1 MKTMAFAVVGNLIV
15 TLHGSRS
22 PVAEEWDEY
31 VKALKKISFS
41 ESDPT
46 RLRNIVFTDGGAP
59 NSVQRKAVNDIVSSK
74 SVRSAIVSSSP
85 LVRSVVTAFSWFN
98 SSIKVYPPDDVDG
111 AFQHLNLSTYEIEL
125 VRRRIAELRTQIEM
139 TTVRAAG

>member
-15 TLHGSRS
+15 TLHGTQS
-22 PVAEEWDEY
+22 PSTEEWDEY
-31 VKALKKISFS
+31 VKALRKISVT
-41 ESDPT
+41 EADPT

-98 SSIKVYPPDDVDG
+98 SSIKVYQPDEVEE
-111 AFQHLNLSTYEIEL
+111 AFQHLRLSAYEIEIT
-125 VRRRIAELRTQIEM
+125 RRRLTELRAQIELRS
-139 TTVRAAG
+139 VRAAG